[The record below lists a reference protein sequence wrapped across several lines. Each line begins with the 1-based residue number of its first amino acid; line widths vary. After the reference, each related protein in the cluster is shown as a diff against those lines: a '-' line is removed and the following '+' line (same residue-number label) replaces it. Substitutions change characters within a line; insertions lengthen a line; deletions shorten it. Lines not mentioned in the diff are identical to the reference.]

1 MILSIIVYFS
11 IGFGIYLGL
20 LFGKIDRGERVN
32 FGGIKKTIEQQLIFA
47 FLFTL
52 FWIFIILFNMID
64 RICNRTNGFW
74 RK

>member
-1 MILSIIVYFS
+1 MILSIIFYFS

-64 RICNRTNGFW
+64 RIGNRKHFVWG
-74 RK
+74 K